1 VSSEP
6 AWPTEQVPGQPTVH
20 REILSEPMEAVLVQT
35 TVLVYHQFFINVLC
49 MSLDFVSHTYT
60 ACLLKL
66 FLDNF
71 LNFSTSL
78 CCFTRS

>member
-1 VSSEP
+1 MSSEP

-49 MSLDFVSHTYT
+49 RLCVSHLYCMSIETV
-60 ACLLKL
+60 
-66 FLDNF
+66 
-71 LNFSTSL
+71 S
-78 CCFTRS
+78 